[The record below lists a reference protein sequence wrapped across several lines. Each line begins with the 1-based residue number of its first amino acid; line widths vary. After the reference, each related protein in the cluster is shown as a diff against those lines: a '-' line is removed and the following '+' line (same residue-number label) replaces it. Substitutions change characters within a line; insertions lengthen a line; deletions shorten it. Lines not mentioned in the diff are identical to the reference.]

1 MAINKIDAK
10 GANVDQVKKEMQE
23 KGIASEDWGGETVTV
38 EISALK
44 GTNINELLDMI
55 LLQAEVL
62 ELKAN
67 PAANPTGTV
76 IEAQIEQGR
85 GPVSTVIVEKGTL
98 KKGDALVSERAIAE

>member
-1 MAINKIDAK
+1 MPLKT
-10 GANVDQVKKEMQE
+10 
-23 KGIASEDWGGETVTV
+23 WGGETVTV

-55 LLQAEVL
+55 LLQSEVL

-67 PAANPTGTV
+67 PTANPSGTI

-85 GPVSTVIVEKGTL
+85 GSVATVIVEKGTEKRRCTCL
-98 KKGDALVSERAIAE
+98 RRKLLPC